1 MKNIILISLLGL
13 FISCADQTN
22 VAKISSNGFIE
33 GTGQSVSLGSE
44 ESIEVFKAI
53 DKAWLERDY
62 YTLKTLISDGG
73 NYIHDDNSVS
83 TNADEFISKIEASF
97 EETKEK
103 NEEWGWTTN
112 FAFSVKPTKS
122 ETGDYPNE
130 IGEWVNARFTA
141 ANGDVYEEWYQ
152 ISEGKLISWSSAKR
166 ENK

>member
-1 MKNIILISLLGL
+1 MVRKTI
-13 FISCADQTN
+13 
-22 VAKISSNGFIE
+22 
-33 GTGQSVSLGSE
+33 
-44 ESIEVFKAI
+44 
-53 DKAWLERDY
+53 
-62 YTLKTLISDGG
+62 TLKTLISDGG

-141 ANGDVYEEWYQ
+141 VNGDVYEEWYQ